1 MFLKQII
8 IQNKKSIIRD
18 ITFHKGINLIV
29 DETIV
34 NNSQQTTG
42 NNVGKTTVLRLVD
55 YCFGADGKNIY
66 QDTEFKKQPNTTIEN
81 FLKESE
87 IIITIILVND
97 LDNIKNE
104 VIIRKN
110 FLSRNKKL
118 QEINGENITNDKD
131 FDRKLKK
138 KIFKSEV
145 VKPTFR
151 QIISKNIRDEKN
163 KMTNIVK
170 VLNSFASSEVYEA
183 LYLFWLGVS
192 TDNHNEKELLSLN
205 KKKEESFQKRLKKEG
220 ELSLIEQQLNILN
233 ANIEDLNVKKN
244 TFNLNENYSSDIE
257 KLNDIKLKLNRNSTE
272 LSRLEIRKDLI
283 IESKEDL
290 EQEYTQIDTTQI
302 RALYEKASLLIPN
315 IQVSFEDTVKFH
327 NDLISEKLEYITKEL
342 PDIENQIRKIKSEII
357 SLRREE
363 DRLTII
369 LNKSAI
375 TEDFEKIILELNKQ
389 FERKGNLEEQK
400 RLWIYSQEK
409 LSQIE
414 QSLKTI
420 NDGISSKDIQIQSRI
435 TEFNKYF
442 SVLSNELYGET
453 YLLSTQTNDKGY
465 ELIVTNFEGN
475 PSTGKKK
482 GQIAAF
488 DFAYIEFADKL
499 DIECLHFIMHDQL
512 ETIHD
517 NQLNTIIGV
526 ANSING
532 QYIVPILRDKIP
544 SNVDISEFEVL
555 SLSQENKLTK
565 LKEVINL

>member
-1 MFLKQII
+1 MFLKQVI
-8 IQNKKSIIRD
+8 IQNKNSIIRD
-18 ITFHKGINLIV
+18 IHFHKGINLIV
-29 DETIV
+29 DETPV
-34 NNSQQTTG
+34 GSSQQATG

-66 QDTEFKKQPNTTIEN
+66 QDTEFNKQPNTTIEN
-81 FLKESE
+81 FLKDNE
-87 IIITIILVND
+87 IIITVVLVDN
-97 LDNIKNE
+97 LDEPKEE

-110 FLSRNKKL
+110 FLSRTKKL
-118 QEINGENITNDKD
+118 QEINGENITNDKE
-131 FDRKLKK
+131 FDKALKK
-138 KIFKSEV
+138 EIFNSDV
-145 VKPTFR
+145 DKPTFR

-183 LYLFWLGVS
+183 LYLFWLGIS
-192 TDNHNEKELLSLN
+192 TDSHSEKERLSLD

-220 ELSLIEQQLNILN
+220 ELSLIEQQLIL
-233 ANIEDLNVKKN
+233 LNDKIDELNKRKN
-244 TFNLNENYSSDIE
+244 KFNLNENYAADVD
-257 KLNDIKLKLNRNSTE
+257 KLNDIKAKLNRSATE

-283 IESKEDL
+283 NESKEDL
-290 EQEYTQIDTTQI
+290 EQEYTHINTSQIKS
-302 RALYEKASLLIPN
+302 LYEKAKSLISN

-342 PDIENQIRKIKSEII
+342 PEIEQQIRKIKSEII
-357 SLRREE
+357 VLRNDE
-363 DRLTII
+363 DALTET
-369 LNKSAI
+369 LNKSALV
-375 TEDFEKIILELNKQ
+375 EDFEQTILDLNKQ

-400 RLWIYSQEK
+400 RLWLYSQEK
-409 LSQIE
+409 LADIDDN
-414 QSLKTI
+414 LNKI
-420 NDGISSKDIQIQSRI
+420 NQGISSKDSQIQNRI

-442 SVLSNELYGET
+442 SVMSNRLYGET
-453 YLLSTQTNDKGY
+453 YLLSSQKNEKGY
-465 ELIVTNFEGN
+465 ELIVTNLEGN

-488 DFAYIEFADKL
+488 DFAYIQFADKL

-517 NQLNTIIGV
+517 NQLNTIVEV

-544 SNVDISEFEVL
+544 SNIDISEFEIL
-555 SLSQENKLTK
+555 SLSQDDKLFR
-565 LKEVINL
+565 I

>member
-1 MFLKQII
+1 MFLKQVI
-8 IQNKKSIIRD
+8 IQNKNSIIRD
-18 ITFHKGINLIV
+18 IHFHKGINLIV
-29 DETIV
+29 DETPV
-34 NNSQQTTG
+34 GSSQQATG

-66 QDTEFKKQPNTTIEN
+66 QDTEFNKQPNTTIEN
-81 FLKESE
+81 FLKDNE
-87 IIITIILVND
+87 IIITVVLVDN
-97 LDNIKNE
+97 LDEPKEE

-110 FLSRNKKL
+110 FLSRTKKL
-118 QEINGENITNDKD
+118 QEINGENITNDKE
-131 FDRKLKK
+131 FDKALKK
-138 KIFKSEV
+138 EIFNSDV
-145 VKPTFR
+145 DKPTFR

-183 LYLFWLGVS
+183 LYLFWLGIS
-192 TDNHNEKELLSLN
+192 TDSHSEKERLSLD

-220 ELSLIEQQLNILN
+220 ELSLIEQQLIL
-233 ANIEDLNVKKN
+233 LNEKIDELNKRKN
-244 TFNLNENYSSDIE
+244 KFNLNENYTTDVD
-257 KLNDIKLKLNRNSTE
+257 KLNDIKSKLNRSATE

-283 IESKEDL
+283 NESKEDL
-290 EQEYTQIDTTQI
+290 EQEYTQIDTSQI
-302 RALYEKASLLIPN
+302 KSLYEKAKSLITN

-342 PDIENQIRKIKSEII
+342 PEIEQQIRKIKSEII
-357 SLRREE
+357 VLRNEE
-363 DRLTII
+363 DTLTET
-369 LNKSAI
+369 LNKSALV
-375 TEDFEKIILELNKQ
+375 EDFEQTILDLNKQ

-400 RLWIYSQEK
+400 RLWLYSQEK
-409 LSQIE
+409 LADIDDN
-414 QSLKTI
+414 LNKI
-420 NDGISSKDIQIQSRI
+420 NQGISSKDSQIQNRI

-442 SVLSNELYGET
+442 SVMSNRLYGET
-453 YLLSTQTNDKGY
+453 YLLSSQKNEKGY
-465 ELIVTNFEGN
+465 ELIVTNLEEN

-488 DFAYIEFADKL
+488 DFAYIQFADKL

-517 NQLNTIIGV
+517 NQLNTIVEV

-544 SNVDISEFEVL
+544 SNIDISEFEIL
-555 SLSQENKLTK
+555 SLSQDDKLFR
-565 LKEVINL
+565 I